1 MRSRRAVRTEPQVN
15 SAGAATPV
23 WQRERSG
30 LGVASDE
37 SSGSS
42 AEMAARRAW
51 LLLLLDSVARAGL
64 RSVEGM
70 RLHRLAF
77 LANCLAAMYDLPA
90 ADGKILKYQRG
101 PFYPVFQWDLDRLVA
116 MGLVEVRALRHELDA
131 IGPWFYAEYA
141 LSAGALAAVEHL
153 RRAPGLER
161 THRFLVEIATAYA
174 ALPEDHREHAALVDA
189 TYADPLKL
197 EGSVIDY
204 AEWHGRNFSIG
215 TADAF
220 GQYLASGIRLSQR
233 EKLHL
238 YFHYLDRAVA
248 RVAV

>member
-1 MRSRRAVRTEPQVN
+1 MSSRQRVRSEADVNGAGVTPPVR
-15 SAGAATPV
+15 
-23 WQRERSG
+23 QRERGG
-30 LGVASDE
+30 LGHTNEE
-37 SSGSS
+37 SNDSP
-42 AEMAARRAW
+42 AEMAARRSW
-51 LLLLLDSVARAGL
+51 LLLLLDGVARAGL
-64 RSVEGM
+64 PSVEAM

-116 MGLVEVRALRHELDA
+116 MGLVEVRSLRHELDVF
-131 IGPWFYAEYA
+131 GPWFHAEYA
-141 LSAGALAAVEHL
+141 LSSVALPAVEHL

-174 ALPEDHREHAALVDA
+174 ALPEDHREQAALVDA

-204 AEWHGRNFSIG
+204 AQWHVRNFSIG
-215 TADAF
+215 TANAF
-220 GQYLASGIRLSQR
+220 EQYLASGIRLSQR

-238 YFHYLDRAVA
+238 YFHYLDRAVT